1 MQNEQIAGPGGD
13 IRMALFTAALPGYT
27 GTEKRRILSFEVSFF
42 CYQRGFLGFTVYP
55 QWTSEIKISPGEAAF
70 L

>member
-42 CYQRGFLGFTVYP
+42 
-55 QWTSEIKISPGEAAF
+55 SIKEDF
-70 L
+70 